1 MHHIR
6 YKDKLMDDKLQST
19 NAYPHNGNILRDY
32 FKLHGVNKAE
42 LARRIS
48 VASST
53 VQQYLDSQSLQ
64 LGILW
69 KISIALKHNFV
80 AELGEKLQ
88 VDYTTQRETELQ
100 QQIKD
105 LQSEL
110 EKTKFELSIYKNI
123 VGK

>member
-1 MHHIR
+1 
-6 YKDKLMDDKLQST
+6 MDNKSQPT
-19 NAYPHNGNILRDY
+19 NAFPHNGNMLRGY
-32 FKLHGVNKAE
+32 FKLHSVNKAE

-48 VASST
+48 VAGST

-69 KISIALKHNFV
+69 KISLALKHNFV

-88 VDYTTQRETELQ
+88 VDYKTQRETELE
-100 QQIKD
+100 QQIED

>member
-1 MHHIR
+1 
-6 YKDKLMDDKLQST
+6 MDTKSQPT
-19 NAYPHNGNILRDY
+19 NAFPHNGNMLRDY
-32 FKLHGVNKAE
+32 FKLHSVNKAE

-48 VASST
+48 VAGST

-69 KISIALKHNFV
+69 KISLALKHNFV
-80 AELGEKLQ
+80 AELGEKIQ
-88 VDYTTQRETELQ
+88 VDYSTQRETELE
-100 QQIKD
+100 QQIED